1 MIGYGLVGERLGH
14 SFSPEIHRVLG
25 GYDYEL
31 IEISRD
37 KIDDFFKARAFRGL
51 NVTIP
56 YKETVIPHL
65 DEIDSAARE
74 IGAVN
79 TVVMRDGHLCG
90 FNTDWIGMQRAILRA
105 GIEIDGKKV
114 LICGTGG
121 TSKTA
126 LYVAKQLGA
135 AEIYRISREKKE
147 GCITYDEAY
156 RDHTDAGVIINT
168 TPCGMFPDN
177 FSTAVNTERFPSLT
191 GVFDAVFNPLRTKLV
206 IDAEYRGVKAAGG
219 LFMLVSQAKAASEI
233 FRGIKCGKGADE
245 AIYKKLLQQKENIV
259 LIGMPSSGKTT
270 VGKELASKLGREL
283 IDIDAEIVRSEGRTI
298 AEIFAACGEE
308 YFREAEQSAIREI
321 SRRQGIII
329 ATGGGAVLCR
339 SNIDALRQNGRIYFL
354 DRDLQK
360 LIATS
365 DRPLSSD
372 RAALET
378 RYRERI
384 DIYNEVCDVK
394 IDSNGSIGDAVSQI
408 KNDFEN
414 KEKS

>member
-25 GYDYEL
+25 GYGYEL